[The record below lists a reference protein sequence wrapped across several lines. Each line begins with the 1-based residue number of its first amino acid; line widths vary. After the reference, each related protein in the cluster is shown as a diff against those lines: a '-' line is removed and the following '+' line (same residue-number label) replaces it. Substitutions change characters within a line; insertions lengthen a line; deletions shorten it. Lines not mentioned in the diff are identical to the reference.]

1 MSLVINKPLLRDFF
15 IETKP
20 ITYYFLFKGLFISMS
35 KEVLE
40 KSFDQNLS
48 IMADAIFDSNGKAIK
63 VRGEH
68 LRPVIQQ
75 ALNNDFKNLTLLN
88 FSDYKEA
95 LSAAK
100 AHVSSYS
107 AINLF
112 NSVQF
117 DLTQERTFF

>member
-1 MSLVINKPLLRDFF
+1 MTLIINKPLLRDFF
-15 IETKP
+15 IKTKP

-75 ALNNDFKNLTLLN
+75 ALNNDFKNLTLIN

-95 LSAAK
+95 LSTAK

-117 DLTQERTFF
+117 DLIQERTYF